1 MTPELQRYYE
11 QRLSMMGDPAWADLM
26 IDVEGMLQATND
38 LSSVQ
43 DEKTLHYPRGE
54 ISIMRWLLSL
64 QSVSEQAYQQL
75 KDDDATTN

>member
-11 QRLSMMGDPAWADLM
+11 QRLSMMGEEAWKDLM
-26 IDVEGMLQATND
+26 FDVEQMLAATND

-43 DEKTLHYPRGE
+43 DEKMLHFRRGE

-64 QSVSEQAYQQL
+64 QSVSEQVYEEKKL
-75 KDDDATTN
+75 ETTD